1 MRPWMPALLDAIRAN
16 TRGQIYRAFQ
26 GLNLVDTVEAISF
39 TGPER
44 VQNVLTTYPV
54 DLSRT
59 PTQTR
64 TAAGTVD
71 VSLVCASVLRHWG
84 VVLAPTQTPR
94 PSATI
99 SAAITQVGEF
109 RRAAPRAGVIARE
122 LTSLLPQPSARP
134 ARLTDAD
141 IVASAQRLGAEPAAV
156 RAVASVESS
165 GDGFDVVGRPKILF
179 EAHHFLA
186 LTTLRFGT
194 THPHLS
200 RPYSRSREFR
210 AYYAWD
216 QWTRMYE
223 ALLLDPSAAIRAA
236 SWGKFQGLGRYQTA
250 WPSEFDYAR
259 AMFVGER
266 NHLIAFEAFVRDKG
280 LVPAL
285 RRNDFLTFARGY
297 NGADQ
302 VGYDTRMR
310 TAYDTYRRARR

>member
-1 MRPWMPALLDAIRAN
+1 MPTWMPALMDAIRAN

-26 GLNLVDTVEAISF
+26 GLNLVDTVEAVTF

-59 PTQTR
+59 PAQTR
-64 TAAGTVD
+64 ITAGTVD
-71 VSLVCASVLRHWG
+71 VSLVCAAVLRHWG

-99 SAAITQVGEF
+99 SAAITQVGEL
-109 RRAAPRAGVIARE
+109 RKVAPRAGVIATE
-122 LTSLLPQPSARP
+122 LSSFLPQPSANP
-134 ARLTDAD
+134 PRLTPAD
-141 IVASAQRLGAEPAAV
+141 IVASARRLGAEPAAV
-156 RAVASVESS
+156 HAVASVESS
-165 GDGFDVVGRPKILF
+165 GDGFDRVGRPKILF
-179 EAHHFLA
+179 EMHHFLA
-186 LTTLRFGT
+186 LSRLRFST

-210 AYYAWD
+210 AFYAWD

-223 ALLLDPSAAIRAA
+223 ALLLDPSAAIRAS

-250 WPSEFDYAR
+250 WPSEFEYAR

-266 NHLIAFEAFVRDKG
+266 NHLVAFEAFVRDKG

-310 TAYDTYRRARR
+310 AAYEAYRRANR